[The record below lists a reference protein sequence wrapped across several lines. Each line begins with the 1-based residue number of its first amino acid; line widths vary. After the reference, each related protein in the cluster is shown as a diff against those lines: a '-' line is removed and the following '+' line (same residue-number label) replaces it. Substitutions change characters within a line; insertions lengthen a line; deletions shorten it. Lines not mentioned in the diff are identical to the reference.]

1 MMTTDEIRT
10 LADAA
15 RDAQARG
22 DVAGYFGT
30 SNYAAGVED
39 ALRYVLGDA
48 AATDDLRF
56 TVTPPQT
63 CHACGNDIAQARRPL
78 TGQVGWAEDTWGD
91 DRDWQCGLSATGSHA
106 LFAPAPSPA

>member
-48 AATDDLRF
+48 GPTDDLTF
-56 TVTPPQT
+56 TTT
-63 CHACGNDIAQARRPL
+63 
-78 TGQVGWAEDTWGD
+78 
-91 DRDWQCGLSATGSHA
+91 
-106 LFAPAPSPA
+106 PSPA